1 MRIRAGAATLVAAL
15 ALAAGPRVALARG
28 GFVFDVGKTG
38 AISGPLTDGGMS
50 LGLGL
55 LWPVDEAPW
64 SLPVRFGLMGFFD
77 DMGSQVEPLVG
88 GAGNVIG
95 LAETQHQ
102 DVFGAAFRLDWE
114 PAIKWKWRPYGSGT
128 WGYYRVTN
136 DLHGATLDGVSA
148 AGFSLGGGIVRHLA
162 SGSSF
167 GAVVRYHRLFDDVTG
182 RYVSGGVEWGWRT
195 KGAR

>member
-1 MRIRAGAATLVAAL
+1 MRSRVRAAL
-15 ALAAGPRVALARG
+15 LLAALVLTAGPGVAHARG

-64 SLPVRFGLMGFFD
+64 GLPVRFGLMGYYD

-95 LAETQHQ
+95 VAETQHQ

-114 PAIKWKWRPYGSGT
+114 PELGWKWRPYGSGT
-128 WGYYRVTN
+128 WGYYRVTT
-136 DLHGATLDGVSA
+136 DLHGATLGGVSA
-148 AGFSLGGGIVRHLA
+148 PGFSLGAGIVHHLA
-162 SGSSF
+162 SGSSI
-167 GAVVRYHRLFDDVTG
+167 GAVVRYHRLFDDETG
-182 RYVSGGVEWGWRT
+182 RYVSGAVEWGWRPR
-195 KGAR
+195 GAR